1 MGSTATG
8 WRWCWPCWRAT
19 PASALGSADVFVNV
33 AGGVR
38 VDEPGADLAVALAVA
53 GAARGVVAGNGERPI
68 ACFGE
73 IGLTG
78 ELRSVAHPERRLAEA
93 KKFGLE
99 PDDHPRRRRTRR
111 LRGAQPA
118 GPLSRPR
125 SRPSRRVRGPHED
138 ARAGSA
144 PYATPSTFKSL

>member
-1 MGSTATG
+1 
-8 WRWCWPCWRAT
+8 
-19 PASALGSADVFVNV
+19 VFVNV

-53 GAARGVVAGNGERPI
+53 SAARGVVAATEAKPVTSEARQMRPI

-93 KKFGLE
+93 AKFGLQ
-99 PDDHPRRRRTRR
+99 PTIAPTGAG
-111 LRGAQPA
+111 RGASEAATLRAALKAALGATPA
-118 GPLSRPR
+118 
-125 SRPSRRVRGPHED
+125 
-138 ARAGSA
+138 ARAA
-144 PYATPSTFKSL
+144 